1 MVNSAGLMGITAGPL
16 NTLHRHDPQSGVGLW
31 TLQLDSPAV
40 AVHLAD
46 GTSLKLHGLAATSEN
61 ASTVVVGTL
70 HGSMYALPVAADW
83 LQSSLP
89 AVPVTEILEDQ
100 LPEEAAAVGA
110 GSESSSELH
119 VSRGAHSQSA
129 GAHENARSSALQN
142 SQHQLYSKFAA
153 LDALGRQSDHT
164 KLPSDLPARNLEHP
178 SGADRQSA
186 GKERQARKAGSDSTA
201 LMQLPVRSGEGPEA
215 HWQCPVSLHSVVTG
229 TSTQSFLPNLTDPS
243 MEQGGAAEAAGASTW
258 AGTILP
264 FHRSFD
270 PSCVFIIISKLALDL

>member
-129 GAHENARSSALQN
+129 GANQSAGSSALLD
-142 SQHQLYSKFAA
+142 SQHQLYRKPSAP
-153 LDALGRQSDHT
+153 DASARTSDHT
-164 KLPSDLPARNLEHP
+164 KLPSDFHARNLDQP

-201 LMQLPVRSGEGPEA
+201 LMQLPVRSAEGPEA

-229 TSTQSFLPNLTDPS
+229 TSAQSFLPNLTDPS
-243 MEQGGAAEAAGASTW
+243 MDQGGAAEAAGASTW
-258 AGTILP
+258 AGT
-264 FHRSFD
+264 
-270 PSCVFIIISKLALDL
+270 ALLSSVP

>member
-1 MVNSAGLMGITAGPL
+1 MGITAGPL

-46 GTSLKLHGLAATSEN
+46 GTSLKLHGAAATSDN

-89 AVPVTEILEDQ
+89 AVPVTELIEYR
-100 LPEEAAAVGA
+100 LPEEAAAAAA
-110 GSESSSELH
+110 GSESSSELD
-119 VSRGAHSQSA
+119 VSRGANSRAA
-129 GAHENARSSALQN
+129 GAHQHATSSLLMN
-142 SQHQLYSKFAA
+142 SQHQLYRKSAA
-153 LDALGRQSDHT
+153 PDALARTSAHT
-164 KLPSDLPARNLEHP
+164 KLPSDCHARNLDQP

-186 GKERQARKAGSDSTA
+186 GKERQARKASSDSTA

-215 HWQCPVSLHSVVTG
+215 HWQGPVSVHSVVTT
-229 TSTQSFLPNLTDPS
+229 TSAQSFLPNLTDPS
-243 MEQGGAAEAAGASTW
+243 MDQGGAAEAAGASTW
-258 AGTILP
+258 AGTACLP
-264 FHRSFD
+264 QIY
-270 PSCVFIIISKLALDL
+270 CTFIIILKLVLAL

>member
-1 MVNSAGLMGITAGPL
+1 MVNGVGLRGITAGPL
-16 NTLHRHDPQSGVGLW
+16 NTLQRHDPQSGVGLW

-46 GTSLKLHGLAATSEN
+46 GTSLELHGAAATSGN

-89 AVPVTEILEDQ
+89 AVPVTELIES
-100 LPEEAAAVGA
+100 PGEAAA

-119 VSRGAHSQSA
+119 VSRGTHSQSA
-129 GAHENARSSALQN
+129 GTHQRAESSAMLN
-142 SQHQLYSKFAA
+142 IQHQLDRRSAA
-153 LDALGRQSDHT
+153 TDASGRRLDHT
-164 KLPSDLPARNLEHP
+164 NFPSDFHARNMNRP

-215 HWQCPVSLHSVVTG
+215 NWQCPVSLHSVVTS
-229 TSTQSFLPNLTDPS
+229 TSAQSFLPNLTDPS
-243 MEQGGAAEAAGASTW
+243 MEQGGAAEAAGTSTW
-258 AGTILP
+258 AGTAL
-264 FHRSFD
+264 FSSYMF
-270 PSCVFIIISKLALDL
+270 CAFMIIKQACAGFVKATL